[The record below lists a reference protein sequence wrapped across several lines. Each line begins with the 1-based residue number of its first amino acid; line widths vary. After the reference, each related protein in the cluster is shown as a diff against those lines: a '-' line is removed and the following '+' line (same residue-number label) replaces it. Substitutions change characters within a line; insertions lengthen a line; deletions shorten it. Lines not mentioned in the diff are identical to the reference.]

1 MWLWWIMIVMLVVV
15 GILDIVEIHI
25 LRKKGKWPVKRDS
38 VDQIDIWQEE
48 E

>member
-1 MWLWWIMIVMLVVV
+1 MVVMLVVV

-25 LRKKGKWPVKRDS
+25 LRSQGKWPTKRDN